1 MNYYYEL
8 SAMSSIKVSSFG
20 YGGHERERERER
32 EFVFVKC
39 LNNMITLS
47 FEFKYTNRVGK

>member
-1 MNYYYEL
+1 
-8 SAMSSIKVSSFG
+8 MSSIKVSSFG